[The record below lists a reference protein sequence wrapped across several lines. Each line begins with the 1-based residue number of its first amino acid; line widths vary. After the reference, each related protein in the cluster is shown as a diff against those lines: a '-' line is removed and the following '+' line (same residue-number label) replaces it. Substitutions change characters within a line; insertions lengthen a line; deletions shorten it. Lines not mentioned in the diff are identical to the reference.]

1 MSKFEF
7 KITKVGNDGGKIWSY
22 HIIVR
27 ANEKLDA
34 FSKMEEVFPT
44 PQYSREFI
52 GTC

>member
-7 KITKVGNDGGKIWSY
+7 KITKVGEDGGCLWINY
-22 HIIVR
+22 IIIR

-34 FSKMEEVFPT
+34 FSKIENIFPT
-44 PQYSREFI
+44 PQYNKQFI